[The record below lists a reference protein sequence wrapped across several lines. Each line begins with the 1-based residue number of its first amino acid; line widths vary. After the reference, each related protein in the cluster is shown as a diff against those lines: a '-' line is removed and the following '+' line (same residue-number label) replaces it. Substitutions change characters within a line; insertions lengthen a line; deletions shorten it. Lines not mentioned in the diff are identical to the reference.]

1 MDKNSILIQL
11 SESDKTKSG
20 KEDFARRSEPQ
31 KVFSA
36 LGALESKVDNGG
48 FAQYFLNNSAESAP
62 FAVQALEII
71 GAPQTADICRRAI
84 SGAFP
89 AGLPATPEAVQSAAA
104 GFPDE
109 TLEKLESL
117 DQQFFAYPHN
127 LTELLFAYVS
137 EHAEEFGT
145 LPES

>member
-48 FAQYFLNNSAESAP
+48 FAQYFLNNSAESSP

-71 GAPQTADICRRAI
+71 GAPQTADICRRAM
-84 SGAFP
+84 SGAFL